1 MAKTV
6 LITGANG
13 QLGNE
18 MRLVLDGNDAFSP
31 IFTDVQELDITSK
44 EAIDAFF
51 ANHHIDYV
59 VNCAA
64 YTAVDNAEDNVELCS
79 RLNADAVEYLAQAA
93 KHHGAK
99 MVQISTDYVFNGTNF
114 RPYREDDETSPC
126 SVYGSTKLD
135 GEHRLLQCLPD
146 AVIFRTAW
154 LYSPFGKN
162 FVKTM
167 LNLGRTKETLSV
179 IFDQVGTPTY
189 AKDLA
194 VAIMNVLTAEQWH
207 SGVYHFSD
215 EGAISWYDFTKAIHR
230 ISGITTC
237 DVKPC
242 TTAEYPT
249 KAKRPHFSVLDKSK
263 YKTTFNASIPYWE
276 DSLRECIN
284 RIENK

>member
-1 MAKTV
+1 MLKNI

-18 MRLVLDGNDAFSP
+18 MRLQLENREEFSP

-44 EAIDAFF
+44 EAINAFF
-51 ANHHIDYV
+51 DTHEIDCV

-64 YTAVDNAEDNVELCS
+64 YTAVDNAEDNVELCT

-93 KHHGAK
+93 KSHGAK
-99 MVQISTDYVFNGTNF
+99 MVQISTDYVFSGCEC
-114 RPYREDDETSPC
+114 RPYIEDDATSPR
-126 SVYGSTKLD
+126 SVYGSTKLE
-135 GEHRLLQCLPD
+135 GERKLLNVLPD
-146 AVIFRTAW
+146 AIIFRTAW

-167 LNLGRTKETLSV
+167 LNLGRTKSALKV

-194 VAIMNVLTAEQWH
+194 QAIITAITFKQWEP
-207 SGVYHFSD
+207 GIYHFSD

-230 ISGITTC
+230 IAGISTC
-237 DVKPC
+237 SVSPC
-242 TTAEYPT
+242 VTAEYPT
-249 KAKRPHFSVLDKSK
+249 KATRPHFSVLDKSK
-263 YKTTFNASIPYWE
+263 YKSTFHTTVPYWE
-276 DSLRECIN
+276 DSLRDCIN

>member
-1 MAKTV
+1 MAKTI

-18 MRLVLDGNDAFSP
+18 MRLALQHCTEFSP

-44 EAIDAFF
+44 EAIDTFF
-51 ANHHIDYV
+51 DNHQIHYV

-64 YTAVDNAEDNVELCS
+64 YTAVDNAEDNKELCE
-79 RLNADAVEYLAQAA
+79 RLNADAVEYLAEAA
-93 KHHGAK
+93 RRHQAK
-99 MVQISTDYVFNGTNF
+99 MIQISTDYVFDGRNY
-114 RPYREDDETSPC
+114 RPYREDDTPSPR

-135 GEHRLLQCLPD
+135 GEQRLLSILPD

-167 LNLGRTKETLSV
+167 LSLGRSKDHLSV

-194 VAIMNVLTAEQWH
+194 NAIMHALQSSQWH
-207 SGVYHFSD
+207 AGVYHFSD

-230 ISGITTC
+230 IAGITSCEVT
-237 DVKPC
+237 PC
-242 TTAEYPT
+242 TTEQYPT
-249 KAKRPHFSVLDKSK
+249 KATRPHYSVLDKSK
-263 YKTTFNASIPYWE
+263 YKTTFGVAIPYWE

-284 RIENK
+284 RIEIK